1 MADMLL
7 MTGMLGVWPPLTLVG
22 LTLTRTICVLG
33 VNVLSPLAIW
43 LLKCV
48 LTVISRL

>member
-1 MADMLL
+1 MAVILL
-7 MTGMLGVWPPLTLVG
+7 MTGMLGRWPPLTLVG
-22 LTLTRTICVLG
+22 LTLTRTMCVFG
-33 VNVLSPLAIW
+33 VNVLSPLAMW